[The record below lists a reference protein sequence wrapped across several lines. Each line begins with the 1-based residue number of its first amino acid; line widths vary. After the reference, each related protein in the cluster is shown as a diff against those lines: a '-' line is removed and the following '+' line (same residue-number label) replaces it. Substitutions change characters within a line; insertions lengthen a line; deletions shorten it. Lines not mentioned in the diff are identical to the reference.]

1 MSDGSHVPTAHRKPP
16 EGAPTPA
23 ATAPGWLFPATA
35 AAVIALHAILLFASP
50 GLHGGADLLAH
61 LRMVELMGV
70 EPALRNVYPP
80 AYHLVG
86 ALLSPLVGLA
96 AYPKLFAV
104 GATALSIGCFRFF
117 QRRAGLPDHTAVL
130 FALWP
135 YSFTLSW
142 TMPKIEVAGYA
153 LVFLGL
159 GLLLTRRHLWLALVL
174 GATFW
179 VHTPGAL
186 LLGLCAG
193 VLALARRD
201 ARGLV
206 ALAFGTLGAAP
217 LIGAHLAAGCS
228 LQQALVFERGDYLHL
243 TRIPRGLDQW
253 PVLLALASPPAL
265 VAALAGAR
273 GLWNRDR
280 ALAALCGVLVL
291 LYLQELWLAPFGA
304 GTTVNLN
311 RGLSLLVIPVAVS
324 AGIWL
329 APRPRLAP
337 WVLGAAA
344 LWCVGCAMTVA
355 REPISWR
362 PVAIEEIRDLR
373 MVRCRFGWN
382 APNAA
387 HRKDRRPRA
396 PGRP

>member
-1 MSDGSHVPTAHRKPP
+1 MGQLVPTPSQPP
-16 EGAPTPA
+16 QGTSRPA
-23 ATAPGWLFPATA
+23 VAGPRWLFPATA
-35 AAVIALHAILLFASP
+35 ATVIALHAILLFASP

-70 EPALRNVYPP
+70 APTLRNVYPP
-80 AYHLVG
+80 AYHVIG
-86 ALLSPLVGLA
+86 ALLSPVVGLA

-104 GATALSIGCFRFF
+104 GATAISIGCFRFF
-117 QRRAGLPDHTAVL
+117 QRRAGLPDHTSVL

-135 YSFTLSW
+135 YAFTLSW
-142 TMPKIEVAGYA
+142 SMPKIEVAGYS

-159 GLLLTRRHLWLALVL
+159 GLLMARRHVWLALVL
-174 GATFW
+174 GASFW

-186 LLGLCAG
+186 LLGLCGG

-201 ARGLV
+201 VRGLA
-206 ALAFGTLGAAP
+206 ALALGALGAVP
-217 LIGAHLAAGCS
+217 LIGSHLAAGCS
-228 LQQALVFERGDYLHL
+228 LQQALLFEEGDYLH
-243 TRIPRGLDQW
+243 IAGLRSSLHRW
-253 PVLLALASPPAL
+253 PLFLALASPPTL
-265 VAALAGAR
+265 VAAIAGAPAV
-273 GLWNRDR
+273 WTRDR
-280 ALAALCGVLVL
+280 ALAALCGVLVV

-311 RGLSLLVIPVAVS
+311 RGLSLLAIPVAIS

-329 APRPRLAP
+329 ASRPRFAP

-344 LWCVGCAMTVA
+344 LWCVGCALTVA

-362 PVAIEEIRDLR
+362 PVAVEEIRDLR
-373 MVRCRFGWN
+373 MARCRFGWN
-382 APNAA
+382 APHAA

-396 PGRP
+396 PARP